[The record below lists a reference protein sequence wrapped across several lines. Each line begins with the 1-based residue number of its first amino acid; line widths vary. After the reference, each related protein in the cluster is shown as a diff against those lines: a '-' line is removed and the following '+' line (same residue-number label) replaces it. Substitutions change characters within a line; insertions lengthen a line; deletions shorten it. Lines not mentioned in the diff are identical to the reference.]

1 MCFDSHFVICV
12 LCAVVSSG
20 GGGSAPGAR
29 FHAVSLLGG
38 WLGRGF
44 WVGSMVYRFFFSC
57 VGTKFPPKRWFYSG
71 DSVVWEAMICSF
83 ISLSFYLWLL
93 RTFWCKSFFFW

>member
-44 WVGSMVYRFFFSC
+44 WVGSMVYRFFFLAWALSSPPS
-57 VGTKFPPKRWFYSG
+57 VG
-71 DSVVWEAMICSF
+71 F
-83 ISLSFYLWLL
+83 IPAIVLFG
-93 RTFWCKSFFFW
+93 RP